1 MKKEYRSLPELA
13 REQIL
18 CMLEDH
24 RLGPGDAVSHR
35 MLADELGMSTLSISS
50 AFKTLEADGLIVTR
64 NRSGSNIAVITPAAV
79 WDLIQY
85 RLAIELHGAR
95 LACYSATDKEL
106 TALAALAPAADGI
119 GVHSELERV
128 EADDRFHHA
137 LRQCAHTP
145 SLLFPENYLRI
156 FRLKLDMCAG
166 LQIRP
171 ELLEDISR
179 FTAHGHALIA
189 EIAATRSAEQL
200 AETLEFHICGLIGLP
215 QLEELRRNSGKHLR
229 RMDSFL
235 SAQNDKTIRS

>member
-1 MKKEYRSLPELA
+1 MKNKYQSLPEQA

-18 CMLEDH
+18 RMLEDR

-79 WDLIQY
+79 WGLIQY

-95 LACYSATDKEL
+95 LACFSATDGEL
-106 TALAALAPAADGI
+106 AALAELAPAADGA
-119 GVHSELERV
+119 GVDSELERV

-137 LRQCAHTP
+137 LRRCAHTP

-156 FRLKLDMCAG
+156 FRLKLAMCAG
-166 LQIRP
+166 LQVRP
-171 ELLEDISR
+171 DLLEDIAR
-179 FTAHGHALIA
+179 VTFRGHSLVA
-189 EIAATRSAEQL
+189 EVAATRDAEQL
-200 AETLEFHICGLIGLP
+200 AAILEIHVCGLVGLP
-215 QLEELRRNSGKHLR
+215 QLEELRRNSREHIAKI
-229 RMDSFL
+229 DSFL
-235 SAQNDKTIRS
+235 AKRKH